1 VVCLILIV
9 AIAIE
14 HRRLS
19 RLKRELQR
27 VSEDVKY
34 LAAAEQKRFMLEL
47 NSARQNGFFSGSF
60 VVARKERAAG
70 AGRIANLT
78 T

>member
-1 VVCLILIV
+1 MSAIQNADWATIIVTVVGLILIV

-34 LAAAEQKRFMLEL
+34 LAAAEQRRFMLEL
-47 NSARQNGFFSGSF
+47 NSARQNEQKL
-60 VVARKERAAG
+60 VA
-70 AGRIANLT
+70 
-78 T
+78 